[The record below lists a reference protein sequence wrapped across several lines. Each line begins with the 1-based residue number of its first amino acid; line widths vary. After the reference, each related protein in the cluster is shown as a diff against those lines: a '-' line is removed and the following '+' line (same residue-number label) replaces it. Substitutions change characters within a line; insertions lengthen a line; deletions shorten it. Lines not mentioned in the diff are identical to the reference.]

1 MGEPQPLRV
10 DTPSL
15 QWDPAEVT
23 VPPVPLIPAG
33 EDPMSLMISA
43 IMPEL
48 AAPLTAAVAATHAR
62 EEQFVANLAGARSAY
77 QTTDQAGEQEIRTAA
92 DTQLAPATAGAA
104 TAGPGGGQSGQF
116 MSTAMQMGS
125 QAVQAPMHLM
135 GMAASG
141 PQSVMQGAQGAMQQ
155 MGQLSGQIERPEG
168 ENDASVEKTDNDA
181 GAGSS
186 SAERV
191 PATDP
196 GSAESTMPQRV
207 RQPDGFDSIDL

>member
-23 VPPVPLIPAG
+23 VPPVPVIPPG
-33 EDPMSLMISA
+33 GDPMSAMISA
-43 IMPEL
+43 VMPEL

-62 EEQFVANLAGARSAY
+62 EERFAANLAGARSAY
-77 QTTDQAGEQEIRTAA
+77 QSTDQAGEQEIRTVA
-92 DTQLAPATAGAA
+92 DTQLAPATTSAA
-104 TAGPGGGQSGQF
+104 STGSVGGQSGQF
-116 MSTAMQMGS
+116 MSTAMQMAS
-125 QAVQAPMHLM
+125 QAVQAPMQLM
-135 GMAASG
+135 GLAASG

-168 ENDASVEKTDNDA
+168 EKDSSVETTDNDA